1 MKVATLSLP
10 LNWNCGGILQQ
21 FALQEALKRQGHE
34 VTVLSRRMN
43 RESVWSRMLVDTKWR
58 LLNAAGH
65 IELLRFHPLV
75 AVERFKQH
83 YLSNITPSIYDD
95 ASMRHLAEHG
105 GFDAFV
111 VGSDQIWNATAAPHL
126 GDSFLGFTQGV
137 EPLRRVAY
145 AASFGREEWCYTPEQ
160 QQRSAELVQRFHAV
174 SVRESSGVR
183 LCREYLDIEATHVPD
198 PTLLL
203 EAEVYRDI
211 ASTLK
216 AQPLS
221 GTVFTYILDVTA
233 EKRSI
238 VEHACQATGYE
249 PTYFFADSWKSALQR
264 ASQGFY
270 PSVEQ
275 WIAGF
280 SQAEF
285 VVTDSFHGTLFA
297 ILFNRPFI
305 AIANSERGLARF
317 QSLLGALE
325 LEHRLVL
332 DCKNMPTSFLHED
345 IDWIRIN
352 AKLQNMRQNGLEFLR
367 NNVKY

>member
-34 VTVLSRRMN
+34 ITVLSRRKN
-43 RESVWSRMLVDTKWR
+43 REDFWSRMLVDTKWR
-58 LLNAAGH
+58 LLDTAGQVN
-65 IELLRFHPLV
+65 LLRFHPLV
-75 AVERFKQH
+75 AVERFKQR
-83 YLSNITPSIYDD
+83 YLPTLLPSIYDD
-95 ASMRHLAEHG
+95 ASMRRLAEHG
-105 GFDAFV
+105 GFEAFV

-126 GDSFLGFTQGV
+126 EDSFLGFTQGI

-145 AASFGREEWCYTPEQ
+145 AASFGREEWRYTPEQ
-160 QQRSAELVQRFHAV
+160 QRRCAELAHRFDAV

-183 LCREYLDIEATHVPD
+183 LCREYFDLEATHVPD

-203 EAEVYRDI
+203 EAEVYREI

-221 GTVFTYILDVTA
+221 GTVFAYILDVTEDRRA
-233 EKRSI
+233 I
-238 VEHACQATGYE
+238 VEQACKATGYA
-249 PTYFFADSWKSALQR
+249 PAYFFADSWKTALRR
-264 ASQGFY
+264 ASEGFY

-275 WIAGF
+275 WLAGF

-305 AIANSERGLARF
+305 SIANSERGLARF

-332 DCKNMPTSFLHED
+332 DGKELPTSFIQEE
-345 IDWIRIN
+345 IDWTRIN
-352 AKLQNMRQNGLEFLR
+352 AKLKSMRRTGLEFLR
-367 NNVKY
+367 NNVK